1 MLPVIR
7 GGSPLS
13 AGRARH
19 KSVEGAVNVALV
31 ATYDQA
37 AMRQERARTLE
48 AQVEQLLTL
57 PLHEEAPEAP
67 DRRWAFW
74 RHG

>member
-1 MLPVIR
+1 M
-7 GGSPLS
+7 
-13 AGRARH
+13 
-19 KSVEGAVNVALV
+19 NVALV